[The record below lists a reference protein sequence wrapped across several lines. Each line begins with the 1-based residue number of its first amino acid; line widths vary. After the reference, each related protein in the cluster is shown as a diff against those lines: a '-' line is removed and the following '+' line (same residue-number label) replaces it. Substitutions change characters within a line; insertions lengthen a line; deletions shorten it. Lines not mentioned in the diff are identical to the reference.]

1 MMFVG
6 IFAVLLY
13 VLCLVGGV
21 GFVVF
26 LIIAINKMITLK
38 QEQNALLKEMIQAI
52 KEDQPKG

>member
-26 LIIAINKMITLK
+26 LIIAINKMISLK

-52 KEDQPKG
+52 KEDQ